1 MRKFVVFLAA
11 GALLSLAALSSVAQ
25 NHAARNGSGQLVIV
39 FKDGHRQTFNFAD
52 VARIEFSGNGG
63 IPVGDSTSA
72 PRGRSSPRTFSGQV
86 GGGGRERG
94 HFLHH
99 SG

>member
-11 GALLSLAALSSVAQ
+11 GALLSLSALSSVAQ

-63 IPVGDSTSA
+63 IPIRRFNFSA
-72 PRGRSSPRTFSGQV
+72 GGRSSARTFSGQV
-86 GGGGRERG
+86 GGGGREWG